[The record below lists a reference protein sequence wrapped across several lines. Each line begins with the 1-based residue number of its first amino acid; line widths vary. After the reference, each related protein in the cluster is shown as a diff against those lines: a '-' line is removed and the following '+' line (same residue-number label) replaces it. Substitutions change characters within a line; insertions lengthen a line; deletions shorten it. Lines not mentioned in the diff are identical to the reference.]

1 MLIIDFEG
9 WQWALESNERGDY
22 FPVQGTCL
30 GMELITLLVSEVNIF
45 FWSQIGESKYCLVAS
60 TLNAFLFLGS
70 RMLQGGMIQEQENT
84 QI

>member
-30 GMELITLLVSEVNIF
+30 GMELITILVSKVIFQKRKLDEENIT
-45 FWSQIGESKYCLVAS
+45 QLHQHCMYDIK
-60 TLNAFLFLGS
+60 LFLKKK
-70 RMLQGGMIQEQENT
+70 
-84 QI
+84 